1 VIVVV
6 ASLSARK
13 AAMAITFFVFIEA
26 VVCAYLLGISTVF
39 AILVWVFDRNH
50 HNDSFQDNLDKVFLL
65 RLIMWLPLIGAGL
78 MAMKV
83 AEEFI
88 SRMEI

>member
-1 VIVVV
+1 
-6 ASLSARK
+6 
-13 AAMAITFFVFIEA
+13 MAITYMTFIEA
-26 VVCAYLLGISTVF
+26 VVCAYLLGVATVF

-50 HNDSFQDNLDKVFLL
+50 HNDALQDNFDKVFLL

-83 AEEFI
+83 VEEFI
-88 SRMEI
+88 SWMEI

>member
-1 VIVVV
+1 
-6 ASLSARK
+6 
-13 AAMAITFFVFIEA
+13 MAITLTTFIEA
-26 VVCAYLLGISTVF
+26 VACAYLLGMATVF
-39 AILVWVFDRNH
+39 AILVWIFDRNH
-50 HNDSFQDNLDKVFLL
+50 YNDAFQDNLDKVIIL

-83 AEEFI
+83 AEELI

>member
-1 VIVVV
+1 
-6 ASLSARK
+6 
-13 AAMAITFFVFIEA
+13 MAITLTTFIEA
-26 VVCAYLLGISTVF
+26 VACAYLLGMATVF
-39 AILVWVFDRNH
+39 AILVWIFDH
-50 HNDSFQDNLDKVFLL
+50 AQHNDAFQDNLDKVFLL

-83 AEEFI
+83 AEELI